1 VDVIHTFSDEIFT
14 NSLSTLFMY
23 HYDSLLSFPCN
34 STRYVSLSDL
44 KGILLSI
51 FLQLPTISAINL
63 YVANASLLSF
73 EYQLF
78 DRIYMLVRTVFDISQ
93 HNFNGYVNLCS
104 FIRKVA
110 AHTFVFFHRSYV
122 SDVCRRAILSVPSE
136 RSAEVLAMLPKKHR
150 EIFVSLS
157 PSKAKRYRD
166 MLIRTG
172 VLHIPDFYDKKFT
185 FFCNSKLNARDPKI
199 LHVNTIRFKH
209 LVHNNNS
216 HVLYT
221 FFLYYSIF
229 LYSSGTSFL
238 HIISRSRL
246 FNTSSFLCRNNMAF
260 NSTRSNMFDSFTRS
274 IVHFDC
280 PSDRIKKKADPYAI
294 VNKRYIVVK
303 PFFHG
308 DAIVFFFSPISKK
321 TQVVYTFARLI
332 STSITVSPV
341 LFRLRS

>member
-1 VDVIHTFSDEIFT
+1 MS
-14 NSLSTLFMY
+14 NSY
-23 HYDSLLSFPCN
+23 SLLSVPCN
-34 STRYVSLSDL
+34 STRYVSLSDIH
-44 KGILLSI
+44 GILLNI
-51 FLQLPTISAINL
+51 LLQLPTRSAINL

-78 DRIYMLVRTVFDISQ
+78 DRIYMLVRTVFDISV
-93 HNFNGYVNLCS
+93 HNFNGYVNLCR
-104 FIRKVA
+104 FLRKVA
-110 AHTFVFFHRSYV
+110 AHNIVFFHRSYV

-150 EIFVSLS
+150 DTFVSLS

-172 VLHIPDFYDKKFT
+172 VLHITDFYEKKFT
-185 FFCNSKLNARDPKI
+185 FFCNSNLNSRVPKI
-199 LHVNTIRFKH
+199 LHVNTIRLKH
-209 LVHNNNS
+209 LVHKNHS

-238 HIISRSRL
+238 HLLSRSRL
-246 FNTSSFLCRNNMAF
+246 FNTSSFLCRNNMGF
-260 NSTRSNMFDSFTRS
+260 NRTSSNMFDSFTRS

-321 TQVVYTFARLI
+321 TQVVYTFASI
-332 STSITVSPV
+332 VSTSITVLPV
-341 LFRLRS
+341 LFRLRSIQTVIST